1 MKISRKHTGKARI
14 EMIPLI
20 DVVFLLLVAF
30 IFFAMSM
37 TIDRGV
43 PVNLPVSS
51 AAQVKEKNC
60 AEIAIKK
67 DGEIFFNREKINP
80 HALISRLVLL
90 HRELPET
97 KIIISGDRETSYESV
112 VSVIDAVKKA
122 GISGLSLKTEIGNQ
136 ESGIRSENTLRDH
149 K

>member
-1 MKISRKHTGKARI
+1 MKISRKHTDKARI

-20 DVVFLLLVAF
+20 DVVFLLLVTF

-37 TIDRGV
+37 TINRGI

-51 AAQVKEKNC
+51 AAQVKEKDC

-67 DGEIFFNREKINP
+67 NGEIFFNREKMN
-80 HALISRLVLL
+80 AQTLLSRLVLL
-90 HRELPET
+90 HRELPGT
-97 KIIISGDRETSYESV
+97 KIIISGDREASYESV
-112 VSVIDAVKKA
+112 VSVIDTVKKA
-122 GISGLSLKTEIGNQ
+122 GISGLSLKTEIDNR
-136 ESGIRSENTLRDH
+136 ESGAGSKNTLRDR

>member
-1 MKISRKHTGKARI
+1 MKISRRLTDKARI

-20 DVVFLLLVAF
+20 DVVFLLLVTF

-37 TIDRGV
+37 TTNRGI

-51 AAQVKEKNC
+51 AAQVKEKDC

-67 DGEIFFNREKINP
+67 NGEIFFNREKMNDR
-80 HALISRLVLL
+80 ALLSRLVLL
-90 HRELPET
+90 HRKSPGI
-97 KIIISGDRETSYESV
+97 KIVISGDREASYKSV
-112 VSVIDAVKKA
+112 VSVIDVVKRA
-122 GISGLSLKTEIGNQ
+122 GISGLSLKTKIDNQ
-136 ESGIRSENTLRDH
+136 WSEAGSKNALRDD

>member
-37 TIDRGV
+37 TINRGI

-51 AAQVKEKNC
+51 AAQTKAKDF

-67 DGEIFFNREKINP
+67 NGEIFFNREKLNTQ
-80 HALISRLVLL
+80 ALISRLVLL
-90 HRELPET
+90 HRKSPGT
-97 KIIISGDRETSYESV
+97 KIIVSGDREASYELV
-112 VSVIDAVKKA
+112 VSVIDTVKRA
-122 GISGLSLKTEIGNQ
+122 GISGLALKTEIGNQ
-136 ESGIRSENTLRDH
+136 ESGAGSKNTLRDR